1 MIYICILYN
10 VRSFPSDPFALLCA
24 CSCNCENN
32 CILIKRRSFLVDRK
46 MAKNTEQHFYF
57 TSTHRLSSCFPPS
70 VFLCHADTISP
81 YEWVIQSETKSLSSG
96 REIDTRLLLLLK
108 GCIFSDIW
116 SRTAHMALNA
126 EVKPVT
132 PPYAHLTHT
141 HTHTN
146 LTADPWPPCGY
157 WSTSQQL
164 QIRSG
169 SEFAL

>member
-24 CSCNCENN
+24 CSFNCENN
-32 CILIKRRSFLVDRK
+32 CIPIKRRSFLVDRK

-81 YEWVIQSETKSLSSG
+81 YEWVIQSETKSLSSV
-96 REIDTRLLLLLK
+96 REIETHLLLLLK

-132 PPYAHLTHT
+132 PHMLTWHT